1 MTREY
6 KSNTKKDQ
14 NNSEVLIVVTWLVSK
29 HTRKNKRNKLK
40 KGIDR
45 SIIIRTLIIKLPIHS
60 NSIMWNMSESR
71 HVSRKYHF
79 TESQAKEILKDILP
93 KTATLSDTEN
103 INHLKVDSN
112 AEPPFVCKLDNS
124 NQAKI
129 RFLTL
134 FFGENDASFPENK
147 QSVPLE
153 EYKANLSEMIQMVT
167 DPKSKY
173 YSKYTKI
180 ILITPPVVCDIMWE
194 KRLKEFGV
202 NTQNRSNTC
211 AKIYSDAATQVG
223 KNHNVAVVNLWEAF
237 NNRIQ
242 QLFDTDIDT
251 SLNEDIVG
259 YSLDKSSPTFGFD
272 QLLSGGL
279 HPNKAGNDLIIK
291 EVMAAI
297 EKNYPE
303 LCPENISFTI
313 PICKNILQ
321 TLDVVNLWEAFNN
334 RIQQLF
340 DTDIDTSLKE
350 EIVGYSLDKSS
361 PTFGFDQLLSDRL
374 HPNKAGNDL
383 IIKEVMAAIEKNYP
397 ELCPENIFFTIPI
410 CKNILQTLD
419 GTKKK

>member
-1 MTREY
+1 MPLHTGY
-6 KSNTKKDQ
+6 SNDVFLTFGD
-14 NNSEVLIVVTWLVSK
+14 SITEF
-29 HTRKNKRNKLK
+29 
-40 KGIDR
+40 GIDP
-45 SIIIRTLIIKLPIHS
+45 SISGWVAQLATNYNRRLDLVHRGFSGYNTR
-60 NSIMWNMSESR
+60 W
-71 HVSRKYHF
+71 
-79 TESQAKEILKDILP
+79 AKEILKDILP

-103 INHLKVDSN
+103 INHFKVDSN
-112 AEPPFVCKLDNS
+112 AELPFVCKLDNS
-124 NQAKI
+124 NQAKV
-129 RFLTL
+129 RFLTM
-134 FFGENDASFPENK
+134 FFGANDASFPENK

-272 QLLSGGL
+272 QLLSDGL

-313 PICKNILQ
+313 P
-321 TLDVVNLWEAFNN
+321 LWHDI
-334 RIQQLF
+334 IQDL
-340 DTDIDTSLKE
+340 E
-350 EIVGYSLDKSS
+350 ETEHV
-361 PTFGFDQLLSDRL
+361 
-374 HPNKAGNDL
+374 
-383 IIKEVMAAIEKNYP
+383 
-397 ELCPENIFFTIPI
+397 
-410 CKNILQTLD
+410 
-419 GTKKK
+419 